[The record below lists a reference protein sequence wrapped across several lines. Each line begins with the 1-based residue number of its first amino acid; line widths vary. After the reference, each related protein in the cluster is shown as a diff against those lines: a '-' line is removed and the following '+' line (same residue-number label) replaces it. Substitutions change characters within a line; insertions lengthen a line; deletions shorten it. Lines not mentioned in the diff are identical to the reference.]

1 MSLFDDTFE
10 VTDSDADAKL
20 KRFDLVSRIE
30 CRAQD
35 REDVK
40 LSLDYNCDI
49 YTLEVGAQFE
59 FVLRSSLSNDPT
71 AVASKDDEYDQ
82 SGDPSVA
89 DDYEYVMY
97 GKIFKV
103 TNDDKRK
110 NIMSIYASFG
120 GLLMGLTGE
129 ASNFD
134 KLSNDQRIYLLI
146 KKIA

>member
-1 MSLFDDTFE
+1 MSLFDDIFE
-10 VTDSDADAKL
+10 VTEADKEE

-30 CRAQD
+30 CRAED
-35 REDVK
+35 REDVT

-49 YTLEVGAQFE
+49 YTLEIGTKFE

-71 AVASKDDEYDQ
+71 AQASKDDEYDQ

-89 DDYEYVMY
+89 DDFEYVMY

-103 TNDDKRK
+103 ANDPKRK
-110 NIMSIYASFG
+110 NFMSIYASFG

-146 KKIA
+146 RKT